1 MADRERQRLIFA
13 HQEWLGFVQPV
24 GLVVS
29 PPVMVDA
36 QVVPD
41 RNVSGRQREFI
52 ALLERDD
59 TGATARWRAPDLRRV
74 FLDWLGWDEA
84 DLADADTDRERLE
97 IALPELH
104 AVLAP
109 TWAVPADG
117 GNEGGKAADISN
129 GKAAGHSNREADSHD
144 AGEIADSDGEAA
156 DSGNG
161 EAAGHGHKEAAS
173 RGAGEA
179 AGNSDGETAGSDDG
193 NAARWQMLI
202 RVEPDGADLD
212 APPADAAWNASR
224 HERFVR
230 LLAETGVPAG
240 LLCTDDRIRLIHAPG
255 GETPGYLTFDF
266 SQMAMPAGR
275 PILAAFDML
284 LSAGAMFMNA
294 EEARLPALLARSREA
309 QAEVSTRLARQVLAA
324 LYELLRG
331 FVAADAHRGALP
343 ALARES
349 PSDLYSG
356 LIVVLMRLVFLLYT
370 EDRGMMPGHPVYQQH
385 YSLGGLFARLRADA
399 AAYPDTMDQRFG
411 AWAQLLS
418 LFRLVYGG
426 GRHGNLSFVAR
437 KGRLFDPARFPFL
450 ERLPLSKRSGS
461 AEAAEA
467 GTADE
472 GEVPPGQSPAR
483 SPGFPGPE
491 AGTAGEAAVPPDQ
504 PSARP
509 PEFPA
514 PEAGSADETTVPPA
528 PPSPDN
534 SGRQRAEDEADL
546 PLVPDRTVWRVL
558 ENLVMLDG
566 ERLSYRTLDVEQ
578 IGSVYE
584 AIMGFRIELT
594 AGRSI
599 AVRSRQRTGAAVV
612 IDLDALLSLDPGKRA
627 KAVAERT
634 DHKLTGKA
642 EAALRQAGTVEDA
655 VAALEGRIDRDATPD
670 VVPAH
675 TPVLQPTDERRRSG
689 SHYTPSTL
697 TGPIVTDALRP
708 LFDHLGPSPAPDRI
722 LDLKILDP
730 AMGSGAFLVEACR
743 QLARK
748 LVEAWHAHG
757 EPPAIPPDE
766 DELLHARRLVAQH
779 CLYGVDKNAM
789 AVDLA
794 RLSLW
799 LVTFA
804 KDHEFT
810 FINHA
815 LRHGDSLTGLSL
827 AQIQALHWRED
838 VPAQVEMEEQAVR
851 RCVATARALRARIH
865 AARESATADEL
876 DDLLGRAESELYG
889 VRTYGDLVLLAFF
902 KGKKPAERDRIREE
916 HAAYVLTDRADRYRD
931 EIEAWRSADPPFAPF
946 HWEIEFPEVFE
957 RENPGF
963 DAVVGNPP
971 FAGKN
976 TVIAAHVAGYLH
988 WLKAMHE
995 ESHGNADL
1003 VAHFFRRAFSLMRDG
1018 GAFGLIATNTIAQG
1032 DTRAT
1037 GLRFICEHGGEIYR
1051 ARRRVKWPGLAAVV
1065 VSVLHVA
1072 KSSFPVA
1079 TAKCLDGGAASD
1091 HGAGILSAGLF
1102 PGAMR
1107 LDGEAAPDHGAG
1119 TSSAGSL
1126 PGAKR
1131 LDGEAALDHRSTT
1144 LPAGSFSSTKRLDG
1158 RAVET
1163 ITAFL
1168 FHRGGHGDPERLAAN
1183 AGRSFVGSYVL
1194 GMGFTFDDTDR
1205 KGVASPLA
1213 EMRRLIEKDPRNR
1226 EVIFPYIGGEE
1237 VNTSPIHA
1245 HHRYVINFRDWP
1257 LRREGDGGSREGVG
1271 ELWASAGDRR
1281 RRHPSRREDGGESE
1295 GVGEAWAD
1303 AGDQQRRY
1311 PSHREDGGES
1321 KGVREA
1327 WTDAG
1332 DRRRRY
1338 PLRREDG
1345 GESWADAD
1353 EKRRRELRRQPIVP
1367 HDYPEPVAADWPELL
1382 AIVEERVKP
1391 ERLRGKRETRR
1402 KRWWQFGDR
1411 QPALQAIIKGL
1422 ERVLANSRIS
1432 QHAAFTFL
1440 PNDRVYAETTIIFPF
1455 DTHCAFCTLQSRPHE
1470 IWARFFAS
1478 SLGDGLRYTPSD
1490 CFETFPFPEHWEA
1503 HPALEAAGKAYYD
1516 FRAALMARNDEGL
1529 TRTYNRFH
1537 DPDETDPD
1545 IAELRALHAAMD
1557 RAVLDAYGWRDV
1569 PTDCEFLLD
1578 YEIDEEEWGRRKK
1591 PYRYRWPDAIRDE
1604 ILARLLALNAER
1616 AEAERAAADHE

>member
-1 MADRERQRLIFA
+1 M
-13 HQEWLGFVQPV
+13 
-24 GLVVS
+24 
-29 PPVMVDA
+29 
-36 QVVPD
+36 
-41 RNVSGRQREFI
+41 
-52 ALLERDD
+52 LERDD

-84 DLADADTDRERLE
+84 DLTDADTDRERLE
-97 IALPELH
+97 IALPELQ

-109 TWAVPADG
+109 TWAVPADDG
-117 GNEGGKAADISN
+117 GDEGVEGADR
-129 GKAAGHSNREADSHD
+129 GG
-144 AGEIADSDGEAA
+144 
-156 DSGNG
+156 G
-161 EAAGHGHKEAAS
+161 EAAGHGNGEPDRH
-173 RGAGEA
+173 GAGEA
-179 AGNSDGETAGSDDG
+179 AGRDGG
-193 NAARWQMLI
+193 NAAHWRMLI

-212 APPADAAWNASR
+212 TPPEDAAWNASR

-230 LLAETGVPAG
+230 LLSETGVPTG
-240 LLCTDDRIRLIHAPG
+240 LLCTDDRIRLIYAPG

-284 LSAGAMFMNA
+284 LSADAMFTNA

-343 ALARES
+343 VLARES
-349 PSDLYSG
+349 PDHLYSG

-399 AAYPDTMDQRFG
+399 AAWPDTMDQRFG

-450 ERLPLSKRSGS
+450 ERLPPSKRSGT
-461 AEAAEA
+461 AEA
-467 GTADE
+467 GTAEE
-472 GEVPPGQSPAR
+472 GDVPPGQPPAR
-483 SPGFPGPE
+483 SPSVPGPGPGPE
-491 AGTAGEAAVPPDQ
+491 AGTA
-504 PSARP
+504 
-509 PEFPA
+509 
-514 PEAGSADETTVPPA
+514 DETALPPA
-528 PPSPDN
+528 PPAPGS
-534 SGRQRAEDEADL
+534 SGRQRAEYEADL

-612 IDLDALLSLDPGKRA
+612 LDLDALLSLDPGQRA

-697 TGPIVTDALRP
+697 TGPIVADALRP
-708 LFDHLGPSPAPDRI
+708 LYDRLGPSPAPDRI

-757 EPPAIPPDE
+757 GPPAIPPDE

-838 VPAQVEMEEQAVR
+838 VPAQMEMEEQAVR

-865 AARESATADEL
+865 TARESATADEL

-889 VRTYGDLVLLAFF
+889 VRAYGDLVLLAFF
-902 KGKKPAERDRIREE
+902 KGKKPAERDKIREE

-931 EIEAWRSADPPFAPF
+931 EIEAWRSADPPLAPF

-1072 KSSFPVA
+1072 KGRFPGA
-1079 TAKCLDGGAASD
+1079 TEKRLEGGTTPD

-1107 LDGEAAPDHGAG
+1107 LDGEAAPDHR
-1119 TSSAGSL
+1119 
-1126 PGAKR
+1126 PV
-1131 LDGEAALDHRSTT
+1131 T
-1144 LPAGSFSSTKRLDG
+1144 LPAGSFSGTKRLDG

-1168 FHRGGHGDPERLAAN
+1168 FHRGGHGDPEWLAAN

-1213 EMRRLIEKDPRNR
+1213 EMRRLMEKDPRNR

-1237 VNTSPIHA
+1237 VNTSPTHA

-1257 LRREGDGGSREGVG
+1257 LRRE
-1271 ELWASAGDRR
+1271 
-1281 RRHPSRREDGGESE
+1281 
-1295 GVGEAWAD
+1295 
-1303 AGDQQRRY
+1303 
-1311 PSHREDGGES
+1311 
-1321 KGVREA
+1321 
-1327 WTDAG
+1327 
-1332 DRRRRY
+1332 
-1338 PLRREDG
+1338 DG

-1353 EKRRRELRRQPIVP
+1353 KKRRRELRRQPVVP
-1367 HDYPEPVAADWPELL
+1367 HDYPVPVAADWPDLL
-1382 AIVEERVKP
+1382 AIIEERVKP
-1391 ERLRGKRETRR
+1391 GRAHLTRNTVGR
-1402 KRWWQFGDR
+1402 KRAMFWWQYGSL
-1411 QPALQAIIKGL
+1411 AKELYTAVAGL
-1422 ERVLANSRIS
+1422 DRVLAISRVG

-1440 PNDRVYAETTIIFPF
+1440 PKDRVYAESMIIFPF
-1455 DTHCAFCTLQSRPHE
+1455 TTHSAFCALQSRPHE
-1470 IWARFFAS
+1470 IWARFFGS
-1478 SLGDGLRYTPSD
+1478 SMKDDLRYTPSD
-1490 CFETFPFPEHWEA
+1490 CFETFPFPESWEA
-1503 HPALEAAGKAYYD
+1503 HPALEAAGREYYD
-1516 FRAALMARNDEGL
+1516 FRAALMVRNGEGM
-1529 TRTYNRFH
+1529 TRTCNRFH

-1545 IAELRALHAAMD
+1545 IAELRDLHAAMD

-1569 PTDCEFLLD
+1569 PTDCAFLLD

-1591 PYRYRWPDAIRDE
+1591 PYRYRWPDAVRDE
-1604 ILARLLALNAER
+1604 VLARLLALNAER
-1616 AEAERAAADHE
+1616 AEAERVAADHE

>member
-1 MADRERQRLIFA
+1 MADRERRRLIFA

-41 RNVSGRQREFI
+41 RNVSGRQRDFT

-59 TGATARWRAPDLRRV
+59 TGATTHWRASDIRRV
-74 FLDWLGWDEA
+74 FLDWLGWDET
-84 DLADADTDRERLE
+84 DLVDADADRERLE
-97 IALPELH
+97 IALPELQ

-109 TWAVPADG
+109 TWAVPVDGGADG
-117 GNEGGKAADISN
+117 STGAGVGGSEHGSAGAGTAGSVDGSAGDGAGHDTDGGSDGNTDAGTDAGTDDGKAA
-129 GKAAGHSNREADSHD
+129 
-144 AGEIADSDGEAA
+144 
-156 DSGNG
+156 
-161 EAAGHGHKEAAS
+161 
-173 RGAGEA
+173 
-179 AGNSDGETAGSDDG
+179 
-193 NAARWQMLI
+193 RWSMLI
-202 RVEPDGADLD
+202 RVEPDGTDLD
-212 APPADAAWNASR
+212 APPEDAAWNASR

-230 LLAETGVPAG
+230 LLSETGVPAG
-240 LLCTDDRIRLIHAPG
+240 LLCTDDRIRLIYAPG

-284 LSAGAMFMNA
+284 LSAHAMFVN
-294 EEARLPALLARSREA
+294 EERARLPALLARSREA
-309 QAEVSTRLARQVLAA
+309 QAEVSTQLARQVLAA

-331 FVAADAHRGALP
+331 FVAADARHGALP
-343 ALARES
+343 ALARDS
-349 PSDLYSG
+349 PGHLYSG

-450 ERLPLSKRSGS
+450 ERSGTV
-461 AEAAEA
+461 EGAAEA
-467 GTADE
+467 GTGTA
-472 GEVPPGQSPAR
+472 GEVDVPPGWTSALPR
-483 SPGFPGPE
+483 SLSFSDPE
-491 AGTAGEAAVPPDQ
+491 DGTAGEAH
-504 PSARP
+504 
-509 PEFPA
+509 
-514 PEAGSADETTVPPA
+514 
-528 PPSPDN
+528 
-534 SGRQRAEDEADL
+534 L

-558 ENLVMLDG
+558 ENLMMLDG

-594 AGRSI
+594 AGCSI
-599 AVRSRQRTGAAVV
+599 ALRSRQRTGAAV
-612 IDLDALLSLDPGKRA
+612 ILDLDALLSLDAGKRA
-627 KAVAERT
+627 GAVAERT
-634 DHKLTGKA
+634 DHKLTRSA
-642 EAALRQAGTVEDA
+642 DAALRRAETVEDV

-670 VVPAH
+670 LVPAQ

-697 TGPIVTDALRP
+697 TGPIVADALRP
-708 LFDHLGPSPAPDRI
+708 LFDRLGPSPAPDRI
-722 LDLKILDP
+722 LDLTILDP

-748 LVEAWHAHG
+748 LVDAWHAHG
-757 EPPAIPPDE
+757 GPPAIPPDE
-766 DELLHARRLVAQH
+766 DELLHARRLVARH

-810 FINHA
+810 FVDHA
-815 LRHGDSLTGLSL
+815 LLHGDSLTGLSL

-838 VPAQVEMEEQAVR
+838 IPPQMEMEEQIVR
-851 RCVATARALRARIH
+851 GRVAAARGLRARIH

-876 DDLLGRAESELYG
+876 DALKNRSDSELRG
-889 VRTYGDLVLLAFF
+889 VRVYGDLVLLAFF
-902 KGKKPAERDRIREE
+902 KGTKPAEREQVREE
-916 HAAYVLTDRADRYRD
+916 HAAYVLSDRADRYRG
-931 EIEAWRSADPPFAPF
+931 EIEAWRTADPPLAPF

-988 WLKAMHE
+988 WLKVMHE

-1003 VAHFFRRAFSLMRDG
+1003 VAHFFRRAFTLTRGSG
-1018 GAFGLIATNTIAQG
+1018 TFGLIATNTIAQG

-1072 KSSFPVA
+1072 KGRFPDA
-1079 TAKCLDGGAASD
+1079 NAK
-1091 HGAGILSAGLF
+1091 
-1102 PGAMR
+1102 R
-1107 LDGEAAPDHGAG
+1107 LDGEAAPDHRLA
-1119 TSSAGSL
+1119 TLPAGSF
-1126 PGAKR
+1126 PGTKR
-1131 LDGEAALDHRSTT
+1131 LDGEATPDHRLVT
-1144 LPAGSFSSTKRLDG
+1144 LPVGTFSGTKRLDG
-1158 RAVET
+1158 HAVET

-1168 FHRGGHGDPERLAAN
+1168 FHRGGHDDPARLAAN
-1183 AGRSFVGSYVL
+1183 AGKSFQGSIVL

-1213 EMRRLIEKDPRNR
+1213 EMRRLIEANPRNR
-1226 EVIFPYIGGEE
+1226 QAIFPYIGGEE
-1237 VNTSPIHA
+1237 VNTSPTHA
-1245 HHRYVINFRDWP
+1245 HHRYVINFRDYP
-1257 LRREGDGGSREGVG
+1257 LRREEKVWEAREGVG
-1271 ELWASAGDRR
+1271 GSWT
-1281 RRHPSRREDGGESE
+1281 
-1295 GVGEAWAD
+1295 EAD
-1303 AGDQQRRY
+1303 D
-1311 PSHREDGGES
+1311 E
-1321 KGVREA
+1321 
-1327 WTDAG
+1327 
-1332 DRRRRY
+1332 RRRY
-1338 PLRREDG
+1338 PLRREDSG
-1345 GESWADAD
+1345 ESEDIGESWADASDQRRQSPLHREDVSESWADAD

-1391 ERLRGKRETRR
+1391 QRAALPPKNSINRDAANYWWRFLAYRRGLRV
-1402 KRWWQFGDR
+1402 
-1411 QPALQAIIKGL
+1411 AIADL
-1422 ERVLANSRIS
+1422 NQVLVISRYG
-1432 QHAAFTFL
+1432 QNAAFTFL
-1440 PNDRVYAETTIIFPF
+1440 SAESVHSDSVIVFPF
-1455 DTHCAFCTLQSRPHE
+1455 DTHAAFCALQSRPHE
-1470 IWARFFAS
+1470 IWARFFGS
-1478 SLGDGLRYTPSD
+1478 SMKDDLRYTPSD
-1490 CFETFPFPEHWEA
+1490 CFETFPFPEGWET
-1503 HPALEAAGKAYYD
+1503 HPGLEAAGKAYYD
-1516 FRAALMARNDEGL
+1516 SRAALMVRNNEGL
-1529 TRTYNRFH
+1529 TKTYNRFH
-1537 DPDETDPD
+1537 DPDENDPD
-1545 IAELRALHAAMD
+1545 IARLRTLHTAMD
-1557 RAVLDAYGWRDV
+1557 RAVLDAYGWRDIV
-1569 PTDCEFLLD
+1569 TDCEFLLD
-1578 YEIDEEEWGRRKK
+1578 YAIDEEEWGRRKK
-1591 PYRYRWPDAIRDE
+1591 PWRYRWPDATRDE
-1604 ILARLLALNAER
+1604 VLARLLALNAER
-1616 AEAERAAADHE
+1616 AEAERAAGNHE